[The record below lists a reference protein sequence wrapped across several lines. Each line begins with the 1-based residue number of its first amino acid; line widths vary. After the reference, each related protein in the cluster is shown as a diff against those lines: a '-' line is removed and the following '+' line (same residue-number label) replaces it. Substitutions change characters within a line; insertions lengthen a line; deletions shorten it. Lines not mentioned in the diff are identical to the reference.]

1 MEKKKIIIEFIVESD
16 KKLKDNISIKNNL
29 KDLIDEE
36 ISSEIPVKVSRNYK
50 IRFLMTNT
58 NL

>member
-36 ISSEIPVKVSRNYK
+36 ISSEIQTKNIK
-50 IRFLMTNT
+50 IYLKDI
-58 NL
+58 